1 MVMNRS
7 QLGGQLWK
15 QGAQAPS
22 VVGGKT
28 FTPAAYYPSSSDPKN
43 GYTVCEV
50 SDGTVS
56 CNCMGWTRRNPPGG
70 RTCKHTGDYVRNLQP
85 LWNNTRGGKATV
97 GVPMAMPEP
106 AVQATDKE
114 KGGTLSDL
122 FAKLDREEAQGGG

>member
-7 QLGGQLWK
+7 HLGGQLWK

-70 RTCKHTGDYVRNLQP
+70 RTCKHTGDYVQNLQP
-85 LWNNTRGGKATV
+85 LWNNTRGGQAAV
-97 GVPMAMPEP
+97 DVPMALTEP